1 MSASSGVGLLC
12 EAGFAG
18 DVSLA
23 GWGAG
28 FPQAEIKTASKRQ
41 QDAMR
46 FLWKSICVFMR
57 TKGCW
62 QDSGGQRW
70 AEVTK

>member
-1 MSASSGVGLLC
+1 MSASSGVGLC
-12 EAGFAG
+12 ETGFAG

-41 QDAMR
+41 QRAR
-46 FLWKSICVFMR
+46 WFLWKSSCVVMG
-57 TKGCW
+57 TKGYE
-62 QDSGGQRW
+62 Q
-70 AEVTK
+70 E

>member
-41 QDAMR
+41 QGATR
-46 FLWKSICVFMR
+46 FLWKSSCVVMG
-57 TKGCW
+57 TKGYE
-62 QDSGGQRW
+62 Q
-70 AEVTK
+70 E

>member
-12 EAGFAG
+12 EAGLAG
-18 DVSLA
+18 DPPWGES
-23 GWGAG
+23 GAG

-46 FLWKSICVFMR
+46 FLWKSICVVMG
-57 TKGCW
+57 TKGCE
-62 QDSGGQRW
+62 Q
-70 AEVTK
+70 E